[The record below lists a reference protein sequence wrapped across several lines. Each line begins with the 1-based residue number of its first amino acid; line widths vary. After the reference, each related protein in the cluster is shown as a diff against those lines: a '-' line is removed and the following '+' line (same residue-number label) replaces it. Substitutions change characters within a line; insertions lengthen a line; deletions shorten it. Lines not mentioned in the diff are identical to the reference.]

1 MTVSAKWNA
10 SMAKSIFF
18 SVGEPSGD
26 QHGARIISEIRRLD
40 PSVRVRGFGG
50 PRMRASGCHIDRD
63 LTQHAVVGLLE
74 VLPKLRK
81 FFRFADEAE
90 EVFQSNQIDAVVLVD
105 FPGFNWHIA
114 KRAKRYGIPVYYY
127 CPPQLWAWGGW
138 RVRKMRRTVDH
149 VLAVL
154 PIEQKYFSEAGIDT
168 TYVGHPFF
176 DAVEETRLD
185 PNLMSH
191 FAMMTSQGQKLVAVL
206 PGSRDHEVNRNWPL
220 MLESIRALH
229 RRHADAR
236 FLVAAYRDRQCLE
249 CRKSLRP
256 EDQTLPIDFFVERT
270 SEIIEAS
277 HCSMMVSGSVSLE
290 MMARL
295 TPAVVLYRV
304 GRLLHTIA
312 KRMVKLDS
320 ITLVNM
326 MNDRRVFPEF
336 VSVGSAEPAVDFLTE
351 SVAAFLSDDYY
362 YRQTLDQ
369 LETLSDRYA
378 KAGASENAA
387 RWICRAVRAGE
398 QAGWA
403 DSRPLIDAA

>member
-1 MTVSAKWNA
+1 MSSGRTTTL
-10 SMAKSIFF
+10 FF

-26 QHGARIISEIRRLD
+26 IHGANLIEELRQREPQIRCVGL
-40 PSVRVRGFGG
+40 GG
-50 PRMRASGCHIDRD
+50 PRMREAGCELQFE
-63 LTQHAVVGLLE
+63 LTTLAVMGLLK
-74 VLPKLRK
+74 VLPLLYK
-81 FFRFADEAE
+81 FWTLYRETGRYFDQEK
-90 EVFQSNQIDAVVLVD
+90 VDAVVLID
-105 FPGFNWHIA
+105 FPGFNWWVA
-114 KRAKRYGIPVYYY
+114 KAARARGIPVYYY

-138 RVRKMRRTVDH
+138 RVRKMRRSVDH

-154 PIEQKYFSEAGIDT
+154 PIEQHYFSEAGIDT

-185 PNLMSH
+185 PNLMSR
-191 FAMMTSQGQKLVAVL
+191 FAMMTSRGQKLVAVL
-206 PGSRDHEVNRNWPL
+206 PGSRDHEVDRNWPL

-256 EDQTLPIDFFVERT
+256 EDRALPIDFFVERT

-304 GRLLHTIA
+304 GRLLHTVA
-312 KRMVKLDS
+312 KRMVNLDS

-336 VSVGSAEPAVDFLTE
+336 VSVGSVEPAIDFLTE

-362 YRQTLDQ
+362 YRQTLEQ
-369 LETLSDRYA
+369 LEMLSDRFA

-387 RWICRAVRAGE
+387 RWICRAIGAGE
-398 QAGWA
+398 QSGRA
-403 DSRPLIDAA
+403 DSRPLTEAA